1 MYYNL
6 AVLAIFAFL
15 FSAVAGR
22 IERSVI
28 SGPMIFIGF
37 GLISG
42 PMMLG
47 VLNIEVDAVQL
58 RIVADLA
65 LALVLFI
72 DAANADLSLLRK
84 FSHIPG
90 RMLIIGLPLTIALG
104 VVVGWLFF
112 PQIPFFELCILST
125 MLAATDAAL
134 GKGVVSNKA
143 VPARLREGLNAESGL
158 NDGLCVPVLFL
169 FIALA
174 VNSQT
179 EGTVLALTLFI
190 KEIGIGA
197 LVGLVLTGIGAGVVQ
212 YCYFKGW
219 FTSIWL
225 QIPVIA
231 LALSCFAVA
240 QTLHGSGYIAA
251 FVGGLLFGKLAKK
264 DTHELVLAS
273 EGFAELIVM
282 ITWVIFGAAVVGQ
295 VWLGISLNVLV
306 YSLLSLTVIRIIPI
320 VISLHGTDECWE
332 HKLFL
337 GWFGPRG
344 LASIVF
350 LLIAISN
357 PLQSESILID
367 VVVCTVTLCVITHG
381 ISANL
386 WASRL
391 ARRSHGNNK
400 GNST

>member
-28 SGPMIFIGF
+28 SGPMIFIAF

-42 PMMLG
+42 PLVLG
-47 VLNIEVDAVQL
+47 ILDINVDAVQL
-58 RIVADLA
+58 RVVADLA

-72 DAANADLSLLRK
+72 DAANADLSLLKK

-90 RMLIIGLPLTIALG
+90 RMLLIGLPMTIALG
-104 VVVGWLFF
+104 AIIGWMFF
-112 PQIPFFELCILST
+112 PQMPFFELCILST

-134 GKGVVSNKA
+134 GKGVVSNKS

-179 EGTVLALTLFI
+179 EGTSLALTLFI

-197 LVGLVLTGIGAGVVQ
+197 VVGLGLTGVGAAIVK

-231 LALSCFAVA
+231 LAFSCFAVA

-264 DTHELVLAS
+264 DTHELVLSS

-282 ITWVIFGAAVVGQ
+282 LTWVIFGAAVVGQ
-295 VWLGISLNVLV
+295 VWLGISLDVLV
-306 YSLLSLTVIRIIPI
+306 YSLLSLTIIRIIPI
-320 VISLHGTDECWE
+320 VISLHGTDESWE

-350 LLIAISN
+350 LLIAIDN
-357 PLQSESILID
+357 PLTSESILID
-367 VVVCTVTLCVITHG
+367 VVVCTVTLCVVTHG

-386 WASRL
+386 WANRL
-391 ARRSHGNNK
+391 ARQSQQACKKNL
-400 GNST
+400 